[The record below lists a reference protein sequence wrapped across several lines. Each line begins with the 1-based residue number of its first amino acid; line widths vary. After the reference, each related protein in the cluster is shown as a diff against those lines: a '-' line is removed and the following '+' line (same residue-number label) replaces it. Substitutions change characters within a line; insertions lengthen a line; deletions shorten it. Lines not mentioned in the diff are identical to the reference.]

1 MAMMES
7 PIQLLD
13 LETLGIYPEYEDGG
27 RLLSSAVSLFEA
39 RVSQSLI
46 SARFLRD
53 GKSWMKSI
61 DATMTRCLVRCGKR
75 IPYDAV
81 VVTV

>member
-13 LETLGIYPEYEDGG
+13 LETLGIYSEYEDGG

-53 GKSWMKSI
+53 GKS
-61 DATMTRCLVRCGKR
+61 
-75 IPYDAV
+75 
-81 VVTV
+81 